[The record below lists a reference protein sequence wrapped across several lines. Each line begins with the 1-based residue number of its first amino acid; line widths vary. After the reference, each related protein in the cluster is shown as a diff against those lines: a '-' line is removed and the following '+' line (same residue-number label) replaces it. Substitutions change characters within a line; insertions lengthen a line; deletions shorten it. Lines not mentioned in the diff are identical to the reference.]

1 MELHHTPTISRE
13 FLARDVDDETV
24 ILAPSGDQVL
34 SLNPVGS
41 FIWKQI
47 DGAHTVRD
55 IVDILCDEYDVERAQ
70 AEADVLAF
78 LGRLVDHDLL
88 VTDGQDADDRDTGGA
103 QGGA

>member
-1 MELHHTPTISRE
+1 MELHDTPTISRE

-55 IVDILCDEYDVERAQ
+55 IVDILCDEYEVERAQ

-78 LGRLVDHDLL
+78 LGQLRDHDLL
-88 VTDGQDADDRDTGGA
+88 VTDGADTGGQDPA
-103 QGGA
+103 GT